1 MATNLYFNNFPV
13 NQVTNEQLLVED
25 LLIEA
30 MKIYGIDVY
39 YLPRTSDNASIDKLY
54 GEDQL
59 KKYIT
64 AYPIEMYINNVSGM
78 EGEGDFISKFGLDI
92 RDEMTMLVSRR
103 RFKASVPGL
112 FRAQEGD
119 LVYIPLVQNFFEI
132 SHVEH
137 ENTPAMFYPLGR
149 GRDNNVYLYSLK
161 LRQFVFSSEIIE
173 TGVEEID
180 EQIRHNYTVTTL
192 SLNAGG
198 SGTFDVANNE
208 TIYQGSNVAT
218 ATAFAECTSFN
229 STTRKLEVIK
239 INGTFVSSQAVKGAT
254 SNASWILS
262 TSGESKAQDLDFSFE
277 DIADNKVV
285 QTESDNIIDF
295 SENNPFG
302 EP

>member
-119 LVYIPLVQNFFEI
+119 LIYIPLVQNFFEI

-198 SGTFDVANNE
+198 SGTFDTANNE
-208 TIYQGSNVAT
+208 TVYQGSNVAT
-218 ATAFAECTSFN
+218 STAFAECTSFN

>member
-239 INGTFVSSQAVKGAT
+239 INGTFISSQAIKGAT

>member
-39 YLPRTSDNASIDKLY
+39 YLPRTTDNSGIDKLY

-59 KKYIT
+59 KKYVT

-119 LVYIPLVQNFFEI
+119 LIYIPLVQNFFEI

-173 TGVEEID
+173 TGVEEVD

-192 SLNAGG
+192 SVNAGG
-198 SGTFDVANNE
+198 SGNFDAANNE
-208 TIYQGSNVAT
+208 TVYQGSNVAT

-239 INGTFVSSQAVKGAT
+239 INGTFVNLQAIKGAT

-262 TSGESKAQDLDFSFE
+262 TSGESKSQDLDFSFE
-277 DIADNKVV
+277 DIADNKIV
-285 QTESDNIIDF
+285 QTEGDNIIDF

>member
-25 LLIEA
+25 LMIEA

-39 YLPRTSDNASIDKLY
+39 YLPRTTDNSGIDKLY

-59 KKYIT
+59 KKYVT

-119 LVYIPLVQNFFEI
+119 LIYIPLVQNFFEI
-132 SHVEH
+132 AHVEH

-173 TGVEEID
+173 TGVEEVD

-192 SLNAGG
+192 SVNAGG
-198 SGTFDVANNE
+198 SGTFDTANNE
-208 TIYQGSNVAT
+208 TVYQGSNVAT

-239 INGTFVSSQAVKGAT
+239 INGTFVNLQAIKGAT

-262 TSGESKAQDLDFSFE
+262 TSGESKSQDLDFSFE
-277 DIADNKVV
+277 DIADNKIV
-285 QTESDNIIDF
+285 QTEGDNIIDF

>member
-39 YLPRTSDNASIDKLY
+39 YLPRTTDNSGIDKLY

-59 KKYIT
+59 KKYVT

-119 LVYIPLVQNFFEI
+119 LIYIPLVQNFFEI

-192 SLNAGG
+192 TVNAGG
-198 SGTFDVANNE
+198 SGNFDIANNE
-208 TIYQGSNVAT
+208 TVYQGSNVAT

-229 STTRKLEVIK
+229 SSTRKLEVIK
-239 INGTFVSSQAVKGAT
+239 INGTFVNLQAIKGAT

-277 DIADNKVV
+277 DIADNKIV
-285 QTESDNIIDF
+285 QTEGDNIIDF

>member
-1 MATNLYFNNFPV
+1 M
-13 NQVTNEQLLVED
+13 
-25 LLIEA
+25 IEA

-39 YLPRTSDNASIDKLY
+39 YLPRTTDNSGIDKLY

-59 KKYIT
+59 KKYVT

-119 LVYIPLVQNFFEI
+119 LIYIPLVQNFFEI
-132 SHVEH
+132 AHVEH

-173 TGVEEID
+173 TGIEEVD

-192 SLNAGG
+192 SVNAGG
-198 SGTFDVANNE
+198 SGNFDVANNE
-208 TIYQGSNVAT
+208 TVYQGSNVAT
-218 ATAFAECTSFN
+218 ATAFAECTSWN

-239 INGTFVSSQAVKGAT
+239 INGTFVNLQVIKGAT

-285 QTESDNIIDF
+285 QTEGDNIIDF
-295 SENNPFG
+295 SEHNPFG

>member
-149 GRDNNVYLYSLK
+149 GRDNKVYLYSLK

-173 TGVEEID
+173 TGIEEID

-192 SLNAGG
+192 SVNAGG

-208 TIYQGSNVAT
+208 TVYQGSNVAT

-239 INGTFVSSQAVKGAT
+239 INGTFVSLQAIKGAT

-277 DIADNKVV
+277 DIADNKIV
-285 QTESDNIIDF
+285 QTEGDNIIDF

>member
-25 LLIEA
+25 LMIEA

-39 YLPRTSDNASIDKLY
+39 YLPRTTDNSSIDKLY

-59 KKYIT
+59 KKYVT

-132 SHVEH
+132 AHVEH
-137 ENTPAMFYPLGR
+137 ENTPAMFYSLGR

-173 TGVEEID
+173 TGIEEVD
-180 EQIRHNYTVTTL
+180 EQIRNNYTVTTL
-192 SLNAGG
+192 TVNAGG
-198 SGTFDVANNE
+198 SGNFDAANNE
-208 TIYQGSNVAT
+208 TVYQGSNVAT

-239 INGTFVSSQAVKGAT
+239 INGTFVNLQAIKGAT

-285 QTESDNIIDF
+285 QTEGDNIIDF

>member
-25 LLIEA
+25 LMIEA

-39 YLPRTSDNASIDKLY
+39 YLPRTTDNSGIDKLY

-59 KKYIT
+59 KKYVT

-119 LVYIPLVQNFFEI
+119 LIYIPLVQNFFEI
-132 SHVEH
+132 AHVEH

-173 TGVEEID
+173 TGIEEVD

-192 SLNAGG
+192 TVNAGG
-198 SGTFDVANNE
+198 SGNFDTANNE
-208 TIYQGSNVAT
+208 TVYQGSNVAT
-218 ATAFAECTSFN
+218 ATAFAECTSWN

-239 INGTFVSSQAVKGAT
+239 INGTFVSSQAIKGAT

-285 QTESDNIIDF
+285 QTEGDNIIDF
-295 SENNPFG
+295 SEHNPFG

>member
-25 LLIEA
+25 LMIEA

-39 YLPRTSDNASIDKLY
+39 YLPRTTDNSSIDKLY

-59 KKYIT
+59 KKYVT

-119 LVYIPLVQNFFEI
+119 LIYIPLVQNFFEI
-132 SHVEH
+132 AHVEH

-173 TGVEEID
+173 TGIEEVD

-192 SLNAGG
+192 TVNAGG
-198 SGTFDVANNE
+198 SGNFDAANNE
-208 TIYQGSNVAT
+208 TVYQGSNVAT

-277 DIADNKVV
+277 DIADNKIV
-285 QTESDNIIDF
+285 QTEGDNIIDF

>member
-25 LLIEA
+25 LMIEA

-39 YLPRTSDNASIDKLY
+39 YLPRTTDNSGIDKLY

-59 KKYIT
+59 KKYVT

-119 LVYIPLVQNFFEI
+119 LIYIPMVQNFFEI

-173 TGVEEID
+173 TGVEEVD

-192 SLNAGG
+192 TVNAGG
-198 SGTFDVANNE
+198 SGNFDVANNE
-208 TIYQGSNVAT
+208 TVYQGSNVAT

-239 INGTFVSSQAVKGAT
+239 INGTFVNLQAIKGAT

-285 QTESDNIIDF
+285 QTEGDNIIDF
-295 SENNPFG
+295 SEHNPFG

>member
-25 LLIEA
+25 LMIEA

-39 YLPRTSDNASIDKLY
+39 YLPRTTDNSGIDKLY

-59 KKYIT
+59 KKYVT

-119 LVYIPLVQNFFEI
+119 LIYIPLVQNFFEI
-132 SHVEH
+132 AHVEH

-173 TGVEEID
+173 TGVEEVD

-192 SLNAGG
+192 SVNAGG
-198 SGTFDVANNE
+198 SGNFDAANNE
-208 TIYQGSNVAT
+208 TVYQGSNVAT

-239 INGTFVSSQAVKGAT
+239 INGTFVSLQAIKGAT

-285 QTESDNIIDF
+285 QTEGDNIIDF

>member
-39 YLPRTSDNASIDKLY
+39 YLPRTTDNSGIDKLY

-59 KKYIT
+59 KKYVT

-119 LVYIPLVQNFFEI
+119 LIYIPLVQNFFEI
-132 SHVEH
+132 AHVEH

-173 TGVEEID
+173 TGVD
-180 EQIRHNYTVTTL
+180 EVDGQIRHNYTVTTMTV
-192 SLNAGG
+192 NAGG
-198 SGTFDVANNE
+198 SGIFDMTNNE
-208 TIYQGSNVAT
+208 TVYQGTSLAT
-218 ATAFAECTSFN
+218 ATAFAECTSWN
-229 STTRKLEVIK
+229 AVTRKLEVIK
-239 INGTFVSSQAVKGAT
+239 INGTFVNLQAIKGAT

-277 DIADNKVV
+277 DIADNKIV
-285 QTESDNIIDF
+285 QTEGDNIIDF

>member
-25 LLIEA
+25 LMIEA

-39 YLPRTSDNASIDKLY
+39 YLPRTTDNSGIDKLY

-59 KKYIT
+59 KKYVT

-119 LVYIPLVQNFFEI
+119 LIYIPLVQNFFEI

-173 TGVEEID
+173 TGVEEVD

-192 SLNAGG
+192 TVNAGG
-198 SGTFDVANNE
+198 SGNFDVANNE
-208 TIYQGSNVAT
+208 TVYQGSNVAT

-239 INGTFVSSQAVKGAT
+239 INGTFTSLQAIKGAT

-262 TSGESKAQDLDFSFE
+262 TSGESKSQDLDFSFE
-277 DIADNKVV
+277 DIADNKIV
-285 QTESDNIIDF
+285 QTEGDNIIDF

>member
-39 YLPRTSDNASIDKLY
+39 YLPRTTDNSGIDKLY

-59 KKYIT
+59 KKYVS

-132 SHVEH
+132 AHVEH

-173 TGVEEID
+173 TGVEEVD

-192 SLNAGG
+192 SVNAGG
-198 SGTFDVANNE
+198 SGNFDAANNE
-208 TIYQGSNVAT
+208 TVYQGSNVAT

-239 INGTFVSSQAVKGAT
+239 INGTFVNLQAIKGAT

-285 QTESDNIIDF
+285 QTEGDNIIDF

>member
-25 LLIEA
+25 LMIEA

-39 YLPRTSDNASIDKLY
+39 YLPRTTDNSSIDKLY

-59 KKYIT
+59 KKYVT

-132 SHVEH
+132 AHVEH

-173 TGVEEID
+173 TGIEEVD
-180 EQIRHNYTVTTL
+180 EQIRNNYTVTTL
-192 SLNAGG
+192 SVNAGG
-198 SGTFDVANNE
+198 SGNFDAANNE
-208 TIYQGSNVAT
+208 TVYQGSNVAT

-239 INGTFVSSQAVKGAT
+239 INGTFVNLQAIKGAT

-277 DIADNKVV
+277 DIADNKIV
-285 QTESDNIIDF
+285 QTEGDNIIDF